1 MAAALMTHSIAII
14 IIDNV
19 FFIIVVFL
27 FVQVSYS
34 LINLIIQRD
43 AHTPS
48 CQRRILSYIKGMGKF
63 KCGYCTCLLLFFITK
78 PL

>member
-19 FFIIVVFL
+19 FFIIVFFL
-27 FVQVSYS
+27 FVQIFLPLMRFV
-34 LINLIIQRD
+34 IQRD